1 MPQQT
6 QRREEME
13 QMAVTRTQ
21 SICVKT
27 CNMFQSFET
36 YFQPERPEGFFIF
49 LNFYGVQF
57 EFEEK

>member
-36 YFQPERPEGFFIF
+36 YFQPERPEGFLFF
-49 LNFYGVQF
+49 
-57 EFEEK
+57 